1 MTYAPS
7 PSAIESAV
15 QWAKNM
21 HADPDTPLE
30 LMIVANVIQHN
41 YPDMFDPSPSEQ
53 AKLGEAW
60 LANHA
65 IYGELV
71 VYRGDFPIPE
81 EYGEGYWYWA
91 TVIDGETDYLTD
103 TRLTLVR
110 KLTDPHS
117 SADQTYTDPS
127 MPADG
132 VAHSRAEMPNIG
144 TLPQG
149 TKIVD
154 DYGWDFAKTGP
165 DTWNVRSRW
174 GDTIGQELDD
184 SVLRYMDY
192 PVTIYASIP
201 F

>member
-53 AKLGEAW
+53 AKIGETW

-117 SADQTYTDPS
+117 SADQTYTIAYSLDNGPIRS
-127 MPADG
+127 LD
-132 VAHSRAEMPNIG
+132 EMPDM
-144 TLPQG
+144 TALHQG
-149 TKIVD
+149 AVLTDARNLAFV
-154 DYGWDFAKTGP
+154 KTGANE
-165 DTWNVRSRW
+165 WSVVSAVAN
-174 GDTIGQELDD
+174 D
-184 SVLRYMDY
+184 SVPFDTLSMLYRIEF
-192 PVTIYASIP
+192 PVTISTM

>member
-1 MTYAPS
+1 MTYAP
-7 PSAIESAV
+7 ESAV

-30 LMIVANVIQHN
+30 LMIVANAIQHN

-60 LANHA
+60 VADHV

-71 VYRGDFPIPE
+71 VYRGNFAGDGGDDE
-81 EYGEGYWYWA
+81 KHWKWA

-127 MPADG
+127 VPSDG
-132 VAHSRAEMPNIG
+132 VVHSREEMPNIV

-154 DYGWDFAKTGP
+154 DDGWDFAKTGP
-165 DTWNVRSRW
+165 NTWNVRDHG
-174 GDTIGQELDD
+174 GDTIGQERDD
-184 SVLRYMDY
+184 SVSLYMGY
-192 PVTIYASIP
+192 PVTIYIP

>member
-1 MTYAPS
+1 MTYAPK
-7 PSAIESAV
+7 SAV

-30 LMIVANVIQHN
+30 LMIVANAIQHN

-60 LANHA
+60 VADHV

-71 VYRGDFPIPE
+71 VYRGNFARDGGDDE
-81 EYGEGYWYWA
+81 KHWKWA

-127 MPADG
+127 VPSDG
-132 VAHSRAEMPNIG
+132 VAHSREEMPNIV

-154 DYGWDFAKTGP
+154 DDGWDFAKTGP
-165 DTWNVRSRW
+165 DTWNVRDHG
-174 GDTIGQELDD
+174 GDTIGQERDD
-184 SVLRYMDY
+184 SVSLYMGY
-192 PVTIYASIP
+192 PVTIYIP

>member
-1 MTYAPS
+1 MTYAPK
-7 PSAIESAV
+7 SAV

-30 LMIVANVIQHN
+30 LMIVANAIQHN

-60 LANHA
+60 VADHV

-71 VYRGDFPIPE
+71 VYRGNFAGDGGDDE
-81 EYGEGYWYWA
+81 KRWKWA

-127 MPADG
+127 VPSDG
-132 VAHSRAEMPNIG
+132 VVHSRAEMPNIV

-154 DYGWDFAKTGP
+154 DDGWDFAKTGP
-165 DTWNVRSRW
+165 DTWNVRDHG
-174 GDTIGQELDD
+174 GDTIGQERDD
-184 SVLRYMDY
+184 SVSLYMGY
-192 PVTIYASIP
+192 PATIYIP

>member
-7 PSAIESAV
+7 PIAIESAV
-15 QWAKNM
+15 QWAKNT
-21 HADPDTPLE
+21 HADPSAPLDH
-30 LMIVANVIQHN
+30 MIAANVIKHN
-41 YPDMFDPSPSEQ
+41 YPDMFDTPPSKQ
-53 AKLGEAW
+53 AKIGETW
-60 LANHA
+60 VANHA

-81 EYGEGYWYWA
+81 EYGEGYWNWA

-117 SADQTYTDPS
+117 SADETDETVFS
-127 MPADG
+127 HDSG
-132 VAHSRAEMPNIG
+132 VFHSFWEIPNME

-149 TKIVD
+149 AIVTDATGWELVKI
-154 DYGWDFAKTGP
+154 GS
-165 DTWNVRSRW
+165 DTWEMNAR
-174 GDTIGQELDD
+174 GDD
-184 SVLRYMDY
+184 SVPFNTGSMLYFIEF
-192 PVTIYASIP
+192 PVKLYIP

>member
-1 MTYAPS
+1 MTYAPK
-7 PSAIESAV
+7 SAV

-30 LMIVANVIQHN
+30 LMIVANAIQHN
-41 YPDMFDPSPSEQ
+41 YPDMFDPSASEQ

-60 LANHA
+60 VADHV

-71 VYRGDFPIPE
+71 VYRGNFAGDGGDVE
-81 EYGEGYWYWA
+81 KRWKWA

-127 MPADG
+127 VPSDG
-132 VAHSRAEMPNIG
+132 VAHSRAEMPNIV

-154 DYGWDFAKTGP
+154 DDGWDFAKTDP
-165 DTWNVRSRW
+165 NTWNVRDHG
-174 GDTIGQELDD
+174 GDTIGQERDD
-184 SVLRYMDY
+184 SVSLYMGY
-192 PVTIYASIP
+192 PVTIYIP

>member
-1 MTYAPS
+1 MTYAPK
-7 PSAIESAV
+7 SAV

-30 LMIVANVIQHN
+30 LMIVANAIQHN

-60 LANHA
+60 VADHV

-71 VYRGDFPIPE
+71 VYRGNFARDGGDDE
-81 EYGEGYWYWA
+81 KHWKWA

-127 MPADG
+127 VPSDG
-132 VAHSRAEMPNIG
+132 VVHSREEMPNIV

-154 DYGWDFAKTGP
+154 DDGWDFAKTGP
-165 DTWNVRSRW
+165 NTWNVRDHG
-174 GDTIGQELDD
+174 GDTIGQERDD
-184 SVLRYMDY
+184 SVSLYMGY
-192 PVTIYASIP
+192 PVTIYIP